1 MNDGAKTIHVP
12 DDSELARLLQVAD
25 ETGLRLEQNG
35 ITYRVTREVDDPWAG
50 YDPEAVRAGM
60 EAGAGAITPE
70 EAEYLKAYIYRGR
83 EEGSRPANR
92 P

>member
-1 MNDGAKTIHVP
+1 MSDAVNTIHVP
-12 DDSELARLLQVAD
+12 DGSELARLLQEAD

-35 ITYRVTREVDDPWAG
+35 VMYRVTREDEDPWAR

-70 EAEYLKAYIYRGR
+70 EAEELKAYVYRGR
-83 EEGSRPANR
+83 EEGTRPANR

>member
-1 MNDGAKTIHVP
+1 MGEDIKTIHVP
-12 DDSELARLLQVAD
+12 NDSELARLLQEAD
-25 ETGLRLEQNG
+25 EIGLRLERNG
-35 ITYRVTREVDDPWAG
+35 ITYRVTRENEDPWAG

-70 EAEYLKAYIYRGR
+70 EAEHFKAYVYRGR
-83 EEGSRPANR
+83 EEGTRPADR